1 MIALGSRNQ
10 LGNVL
15 HIVAGP
21 ESDLHADLYG
31 AVVMDI
37 TDILQHMDP
46 EQRVLISLTRG
57 RPERTVD
64 QQLTL
69 GQIPH
74 QCSFGKSEPKTD
86 AKTVTVSEPVTETKS
101 EQLRGRCTFCGQADL
116 ELLPL
121 NGYRICHSCAQIEL
135 GRHSQAVQ
143 QLISTTSE
151 SVE

>member
-69 GQIPH
+69 GQIPTAPH
-74 QCSFGKSEPKTD
+74 TRCAGSPR
-86 AKTVTVSEPVTETKS
+86 
-101 EQLRGRCTFCGQADL
+101 QLLGQEVFD
-116 ELLPL
+116 
-121 NGYRICHSCAQIEL
+121 I
-135 GRHSQAVQ
+135 
-143 QLISTTSE
+143 
-151 SVE
+151 